1 MLRAKALPVSKLSY
15 SASQFYLEAAAKYLS
30 MNKAKEMMA
39 VLSKLDT
46 EDQLVFLT
54 SRAAGGGRPDLLNR
68 EGRRERRLR
77 C

>member
-30 MNKAKEMMA
+30 MNKTKEMMA

-54 SRAAGGGRPDLLNR
+54 SRK
-68 EGRRERRLR
+68 RLAEMR
-77 C
+77 HLIHKYLRHS